1 MRDGESPVFVQNPLG
16 RLYDSMEFTLANGIS
31 DYDVRANVTGAFENL
46 PTYTTIN
53 IRTDQNLT
61 LKVNSDGYR
70 AMTIVDNRPFELD
83 NLMEIVEMY
92 ITNAS
97 GSTANIKIIGVKKRI
112 I

>member
-1 MRDGESPVFVQNPLG
+1 
-16 RLYDSMEFTLANGIS
+16 
-31 DYDVRANVTGAFENL
+31 
-46 PTYTTIN
+46 
-53 IRTDQNLT
+53 
-61 LKVNSDGYR
+61 
-70 AMTIVDNRPFELD
+70 MTIVDNRPFELD